1 MKKLSLYVFL
11 VLMFCSNVFAETPGA
26 WKIDNTYLT
35 PKCFAH
41 EWISSDN
48 FKEFYNKYAPGKYE
62 SSIYASPQWEDWWS
76 NIGIH
81 FGKEIPL
88 EDSFEAWGKTLSLTR
103 YLENCGSDEPKIKD
117 KIELLSYAI
126 SREIPLE
133 YCKTLA
139 PNVDAECLDLK
150 LIKLTQ
156 DFSGSMRPVDDM
168 NVYGVFKLVNKKQI
182 IIPLSISPTLKYN
195 DWNLY

>member
-1 MKKLSLYVFL
+1 MI
-11 VLMFCSNVFAETPGA
+11 CNNAFAEMPGA

-35 PKCFAH
+35 PKCFVH

-103 YLENCGSDEPKIKD
+103 YLENCVVM
-117 KIELLSYAI
+117 
-126 SREIPLE
+126 
-133 YCKTLA
+133 
-139 PNVDAECLDLK
+139 NLK
-150 LIKLTQ
+150 
-156 DFSGSMRPVDDM
+156 
-168 NVYGVFKLVNKKQI
+168 
-182 IIPLSISPTLKYN
+182 
-195 DWNLY
+195 

>member
-1 MKKLSLYVFL
+1 MH
-11 VLMFCSNVFAETPGA
+11 P
-26 WKIDNTYLT
+26 
-35 PKCFAH
+35 
-41 EWISSDN
+41 
-48 FKEFYNKYAPGKYE
+48 KYE

-139 PNVDAECLDLK
+139 PNVDAECLSLK
-150 LIKLTQ
+150 LITLTQ
-156 DFSGSMRPVDDM
+156 DFSGSMHPVYHM
-168 NVYGVFKLVNKKQI
+168 NVYGIFELANKDKI
-182 IIPLSISPTLKYN
+182 ILPLKMNT
-195 DWNLY
+195 DR